1 MSLNNVYMCSEE
13 REKNDGNVA
22 SNYYLPLSLVIILLI
37 TLLLWKRVAAIQ
49 NPINEIQSDYSQRDH
64 NTVQV
69 KNIPKKKLIRM
80 KGVKNTLIAFLF
92 YCGVEAMVGL
102 WGASYLVGA
111 RNITAETAAGWISL
125 YYGGITIGRLIT
137 GFVTL
142 KINNRM
148 LILAGQLTAITGGLI
163 LLLPF
168 YAVQFRTSES
178 YIEKENFERLTQD
191 YILNHKHP

>member
-1 MSLNNVYMCSEE
+1 
-13 REKNDGNVA
+13 
-22 SNYYLPLSLVIILLI
+22 
-37 TLLLWKRVAAIQ
+37 
-49 NPINEIQSDYSQRDH
+49 
-64 NTVQV
+64 
-69 KNIPKKKLIRM
+69 M
-80 KGVKNTLIAFLF
+80 KGVKDTLIAFLF

>member
-1 MSLNNVYMCSEE
+1 
-13 REKNDGNVA
+13 
-22 SNYYLPLSLVIILLI
+22 
-37 TLLLWKRVAAIQ
+37 
-49 NPINEIQSDYSQRDH
+49 
-64 NTVQV
+64 
-69 KNIPKKKLIRM
+69 M
-80 KGVKNTLIAFLF
+80 KGVKDTLIAFLF

-168 YAVQFRTSES
+168 LCCSVQN
-178 YIEKENFERLTQD
+178 K
-191 YILNHKHP
+191 